1 MKLRD
6 VVAEKQVIVCCGAG
20 GVGKTTTSAALALSA
35 ARLGRQA
42 LVLTIDPARRLA
54 QALGIPPTGKEPVSI
69 EPSVL
74 LSKGVDIPEGGA
86 LYAWML
92 DPKVV
97 LEGVVDRFAPS
108 EDDAERIRKSRLYQA
123 LGEVITGLQEYTAAE
138 ALYAFEQEGRYDLII
153 LDTPPSRNAL
163 DFLDAPRRLARFLD
177 ERTLSIFAPDPNKRA
192 GAVMRA
198 ASSLVSTALSRT
210 FGASFAQELQS
221 FLGAFGKLFDKMRV
235 HADGVRTLLR
245 SDRSSFIVVASPDEA
260 ALSEA
265 IYFKGRIKD
274 LGLVTEGFVLNRSY
288 ASDQPME
295 EPVQLKDRLGAAA
308 PVDLTTALDN
318 MTPLAE
324 VERVRIEQDRRLL
337 AQLIEEGKESGQ
349 GALALPFLDE
359 VVEDIPALR
368 ILSDYILAAT

>member
-54 QALGIPPTGKEPVSI
+54 QALGIPPTGKEPVEI
-69 EPSVL
+69 DATVL
-74 LSKGVDIPEGGA
+74 AHKGVAVPDGGS
-86 LYAWML
+86 LFAWML

-108 EDDAERIRKSRLYQA
+108 EADAERIRKSRLYQA
-123 LGEVITGLQEYTAAE
+123 LGDVITGLQEYTAAE
-138 ALYAFEQEGRYDLII
+138 ALYAFQQEARYDLII

-177 ERTLSIFAPDPNKRA
+177 ERTLSIFAPDPNKKM
-192 GAVMRA
+192 GAVLRA
-198 ASSLVSTALSRT
+198 ASSLVATALSRT
-210 FGASFAQELQS
+210 FGPSFAEELQS
-221 FLGAFGKLFDKMRV
+221 FLGAFGKLFDKMRI

-245 SDRSSFIVVASPDEA
+245 SDKAAFIVVASPDEA

-265 IYFKGRIKD
+265 VYFKGRIKD
-274 LGLVTEGFVLNRSY
+274 LGLTTEGFILNRSY
-288 ASDQPME
+288 ASDQPVE
-295 EPVQLKDRLGAAA
+295 APGDLKGRLGDHA
-308 PVDLTTALDN
+308 PFALRDGLDHLE
-318 MTPLAE
+318 PLAE
-324 VERVRIEQDRRLL
+324 VERARIEQDRKLL
-337 AQLIEEGKESGQ
+337 AELREEGEETGQ

-368 ILSDYILAAT
+368 ILSDYILAAR

>member
-35 ARLGRQA
+35 ARLGRRA

-54 QALGIPPTGKEPVSI
+54 QALGIPPTGKEPVGI
-69 EPSVL
+69 EASVL
-74 LSKGVDIPEGGA
+74 AAKGVDVAEGGA
-86 LYAWML
+86 LHAWML

-108 EDDAERIRKSRLYQA
+108 ADDAERIRKSRLYQA

-138 ALYAFEQEGRYDLII
+138 ALYAFEQEGRYDLIV

-177 ERTLSIFAPDPNKRA
+177 ERTLAIFAPDPKKKV

-198 ASSLVSTALSRT
+198 ASSLVTNALSRT
-210 FGASFAQELQS
+210 FGASFAEELQS
-221 FLGAFGKLFDKMRV
+221 FLGSFGKLFDKMRI
-235 HADGVRTLLR
+235 HADGVRNLLR
-245 SDRSSFIVVASPDEA
+245 SDRSAFLVVASPDEA

-265 IYFKGRIKD
+265 IYFKGRIRD
-274 LGLVTEGFVLNRSY
+274 LGLRTEGFILNRSY
-288 ASDQPME
+288 ASDQPLE
-295 EPVQLKDRLGAAA
+295 HPSALASRLDDGSPDLLEGLKKMD
-308 PVDLTTALDN
+308 
-318 MTPLAE
+318 PLAE
-324 VERVRIEQDRRLL
+324 IEAVRIEQDRALL
-337 AQLIEEGKESGQ
+337 TKLTTEGEETGQ

-368 ILSDYILAAT
+368 VLSDYILAAT